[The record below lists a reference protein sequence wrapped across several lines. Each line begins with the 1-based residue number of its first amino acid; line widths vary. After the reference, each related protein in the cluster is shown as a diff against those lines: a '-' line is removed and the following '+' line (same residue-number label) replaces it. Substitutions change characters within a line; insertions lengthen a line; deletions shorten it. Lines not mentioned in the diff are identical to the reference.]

1 MSYQPRLAVDLVKFR
16 AMWDAG
22 DSTNKIARSLDVSQ
36 NWVLLNS
43 KRMGFPARPPR
54 CRRTVCTKGHDL
66 TGPGSVYDDGSCK
79 MCRKLWHAA
88 QPMRTTPKR
97 TVQQDRED
105 TIRTRQMLDLMRQ
118 IERCSTH
125 WEREPLQAEFARLQ
139 AMSTGGDE

>member
-1 MSYQPRLAVDLVKFR
+1 MSYRPRYAVDAVKFR

-22 DSTNKIARSLDVSQ
+22 DSTNKIARALEVSQ
-36 NWVLLNS
+36 HWVLLNS

-105 TIRTRQMLDLMRQ
+105 ITRTRKLLAVADALNRNPMP
-118 IERCSTH
+118 
-125 WEREPLQAEFARLQ
+125 WEREQLEAEYQQLLRGSA
-139 AMSTGGDE
+139 